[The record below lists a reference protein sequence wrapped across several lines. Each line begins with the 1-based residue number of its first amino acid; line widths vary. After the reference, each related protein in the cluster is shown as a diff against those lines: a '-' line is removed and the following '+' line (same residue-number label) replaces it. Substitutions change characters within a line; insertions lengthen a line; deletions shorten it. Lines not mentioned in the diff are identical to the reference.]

1 MCLIEKINKI
11 SLIWIDLIVI
21 LISSI
26 LHTIFGFIRDLPDF
40 NTYELFNLSPFFDF
54 SLWEYCYSRNVFH
67 TWGGWKTKEYSPSSE
82 SEEWVFYDETNI
94 TIING
99 KAFCYKY
106 ISYIDLLNNGQIIK
120 NGTDC
125 PKEYNKNCGRIDT
138 LNQELCIEEYKKCP
152 LYDIGIGLPPDPEN
166 YNYYNDSNIYYNNE
180 KYNDTNKTIIGRLI
194 LNEGQPCYQSNEKL
208 WRQFSLM
215 EKDDNH
221 LECTNITV
229 FDKNT
234 DDRYIQRGNITY
246 KKIYQENLNSRS
258 QRIVFNGSI
267 GYETVN
273 LYKREFL
280 GIDKKCDEKFNLTD
294 NFKALKKVQNTDK
307 IVQII
312 EGLLIVSCSPAFI
325 IREIISCALKERTVN
340 PKVYFAFFWVYLVA
354 IGGFSIAHIRAYIKM
369 FEYDYSNY
377 NCSDYITNE
386 VIKKGNENNRKV
398 MIYGT
403 IGFYIDAIILAG
415 NILVFIF
422 GLSWELIEKCV
433 KKCKPNQYQDVHINN
448 EEEEKPYYAEYPSAD

>member
-1 MCLIEKINKI
+1 
-11 SLIWIDLIVI
+11 
-21 LISSI
+21 
-26 LHTIFGFIRDLPDF
+26 
-40 NTYELFNLSPFFDF
+40 
-54 SLWEYCYSRNVFH
+54 
-67 TWGGWKTKEYSPSSE
+67 
-82 SEEWVFYDETNI
+82 
-94 TIING
+94 
-99 KAFCYKY
+99 
-106 ISYIDLLNNGQIIK
+106 
-120 NGTDC
+120 
-125 PKEYNKNCGRIDT
+125 
-138 LNQELCIEEYKKCP
+138 
-152 LYDIGIGLPPDPEN
+152 
-166 YNYYNDSNIYYNNE
+166 
-180 KYNDTNKTIIGRLI
+180 
-194 LNEGQPCYQSNEKL
+194 
-208 WRQFSLM
+208 M

-325 IREIISCALKERTVN
+325 ILEIISCALKERKVN

-415 NILVFIF
+415 NILVLIF
-422 GLSWELIEKCV
+422 GLFWELIEQCVRKCN
-433 KKCKPNQYQDVHINN
+433 PNQYQDVHVNN
-448 EEEEKPYYAEYPSAD
+448 EEEEKPYYAEYPSAN